1 LQKKHIMGYH
11 IKEYVS
17 DKNGSIIGVIIVSD
31 NGDSTYMSMLDYQN
45 FVNNRI
51 KNTFNTKNGNK
62 VG

>member
-1 LQKKHIMGYH
+1 MGYH

-17 DKNGSIIGVIIVSD
+17 DRNGCIIGVIVVSD
-31 NGDSTYMSMLDYQN
+31 NGDSAYMSMLDYQN

-51 KNTFNTKNGNK
+51 KNGFKHEDGNK

>member
-1 LQKKHIMGYH
+1 MGYH

-17 DKNGSIIGVIIVSD
+17 DKNGSIIVVIIVSD

-51 KNTFNTKNGNK
+51 KNTFNTENGNK

>member
-1 LQKKHIMGYH
+1 MGYH

-51 KNTFNTKNGNK
+51 KKTFNTKNGNK